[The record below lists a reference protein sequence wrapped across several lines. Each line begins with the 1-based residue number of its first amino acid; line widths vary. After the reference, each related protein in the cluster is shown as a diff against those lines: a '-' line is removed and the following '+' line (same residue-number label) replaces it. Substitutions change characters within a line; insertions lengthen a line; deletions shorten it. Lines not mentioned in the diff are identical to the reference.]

1 MTSIKQTVS
10 DNTQPEWHKWAIA
23 LTASFGAILEV
34 IDTNIVN
41 VALNPMQNDLDATIS
56 EMSWVVTGYVIA
68 NVIIIPL
75 TAWLGDYFGKKTYFI
90 FSLVGFTIASVLC
103 GFAVNLP
110 MLAAARILQGLCG
123 GGLLAKAQAILFET
137 FPPHQHGQA
146 QAVFGMGIIIGPA
159 IAPTLGG
166 WLTDTLSWRWIFFVN
181 LPIGIVAVL
190 MAQMFLPGNHVNRKS
205 VSHRVDWLGIGLLTV
220 TIISFQTLLV
230 QGEKHDWFAS
240 GFICT
245 LGMVSLIGLVL
256 LIWRELSTKSPAVDL
271 RILRH
276 RSLAVGSLYAAVISM
291 GFYSSM
297 YAVPLFAQGILHFSA
312 TQTGMLLFPGVLAS
326 AVLMPLVGQITKW
339 IAPRWMIAIGSIIIS
354 LVMFQLA
361 RVGANT
367 SRNDLFYP
375 LLWQGVGAVM
385 MLLPL
390 SLATLGTLPKP
401 DIAAGS
407 GFYNL
412 SRHLGSSIGIA
423 LLTTLLVGRE
433 AFHRTMLAV
442 VNPLQEMYSANSLE
456 QAIHTQAQILAFED
470 IFSMIGTL
478 FLMMLPLT
486 LLLGKQQP
494 VRK

>member
-1 MTSIKQTVS
+1 
-10 DNTQPEWHKWAIA
+10 
-23 LTASFGAILEV
+23 
-34 IDTNIVN
+34 
-41 VALNPMQNDLDATIS
+41 
-56 EMSWVVTGYVIA
+56 
-68 NVIIIPL
+68 
-75 TAWLGDYFGKKTYFI
+75 
-90 FSLVGFTIASVLC
+90 
-103 GFAVNLP
+103 
-110 MLAAARILQGLCG
+110 
-123 GGLLAKAQAILFET
+123 
-137 FPPHQHGQA
+137 
-146 QAVFGMGIIIGPA
+146 
-159 IAPTLGG
+159 
-166 WLTDTLSWRWIFFVN
+166 
-181 LPIGIVAVL
+181 
-190 MAQMFLPGNHVNRKS
+190 
-205 VSHRVDWLGIGLLTV
+205 
-220 TIISFQTLLV
+220 
-230 QGEKHDWFAS
+230 
-240 GFICT
+240 
-245 LGMVSLIGLVL
+245 MVSLIGLVL
-256 LIWRELSTKSPAVDL
+256 LIWRELSIKSPAVDL

-361 RVGANT
+361 GVQANT